1 MCVDYT
7 ELVDCTGAMATE
19 NAITAEEIQRQ
30 MQSVRTSMRADV
42 KELVENARDMTD
54 WHYYVRRYPIASVAA
69 AAAAGFALTSLGAP
83 SPRATPSPSLPEAA
97 PLTSTSSRSG
107 LSPGNSSS
115 FVQQLFGSASSMAT
129 AAISRAAMGIL
140 SQQLARFVD
149 GQLRDLQ
156 SDKPQQDYTHDQ
168 PHR

>member
-1 MCVDYT
+1 MCVDCT
-7 ELVDCTGAMATE
+7 ELVDCTGAMANE
-19 NAITAEEIQRQ
+19 NMTTAEEIQRQ

-42 KELVENARDMTD
+42 KELVENARDMAD

-83 SPRATPSPSLPEAA
+83 SPKAAQFSSAQEATSIMSTNSAGASSVTA
-97 PLTSTSSRSG
+97 P
-107 LSPGNSSS
+107 S

-129 AAISRAAMGIL
+129 SAISRAAMGIL

-156 SDKPQQDYTHDQ
+156 SDKPHQDDTHVQ

>member
-1 MCVDYT
+1 
-7 ELVDCTGAMATE
+7 MATE
-19 NAITAEEIQRQ
+19 NTTTAEELQRQ
-30 MQSVRTSMRADV
+30 MQSVRASMRADV

-54 WHYYVRRYPIASVAA
+54 WHYYVRRYPIATVAA

-83 SPRATPSPSLPEAA
+83 SPKATPSPSVPEAG
-97 PLTSTSSRSG
+97 PFMSNGRGSGSSTGST
-107 LSPGNSSS
+107 SS

-129 AAISRAAMGIL
+129 SAISRAAMGIL

-156 SDKPQQDYTHDQ
+156 ADKPHQDYTHDQ